1 VRNLWSRKWGEWPR
15 FEYIAWYQMNR
26 RCYCPKHPS
35 FARYGGRGIG
45 VCDRWRHDFMAFFSD
60 MGLRPSPSYSL
71 DRIDNE
77 AGYGPDN
84 CRWATH
90 SQQRQNSGLVLD
102 AVGAR
107 REGNRWR
114 VNVKVG
120 RRSVHLGCFATFAE
134 ARLVYRRAVLHRRL
148 AAEIAAAEAEAARIV
163 SRTGKRNA
171 PWLDRRLLDIL
182 SDGIFASRSAR
193 TGPQA
198 SAAIARRR
206 RAMRGAST
214 APPDRRAARRR
225 RGRACKGAAEP

>member
-1 VRNLWSRKWGEWPR
+1 MRSFWSRKWGEWPR

-26 RCYCPKHPS
+26 RCYSPKHPS
-35 FARYGGRGIG
+35 FDRYGGRGIG

-60 MGLRPSPSYSL
+60 MGVRPSPAYSL
-71 DRIDNE
+71 DRIDND
-77 AGYGPDN
+77 ANYGPDN

-107 REGNRWR
+107 QEGNRWR

-148 AAEIAAAEAEAARIV
+148 AAEIAAAEAEAARIL
-163 SRTGKRNA
+163 SREERRKS
-171 PWLDRRLLDIL
+171 RRLLDIL
-182 SDGIFASRSAR
+182 SEGIFASRSRASVA
-193 TGPQA
+193 QA
-198 SAAIARRR
+198 TAGVDSRCRVRR
-206 RAMRGAST
+206 RAST
-214 APPDRRAARRR
+214 ARPGRRAARRR
-225 RGRACKGAAEP
+225 